1 MNVSSISGGASYGVQ
16 QQQRFG
22 QQGAARSGGGSRAG
36 FKAGMD
42 AAASALG
49 LSSGE
54 LRQALRKGQSL
65 TDIADSKGV
74 STSTLS
80 SAVSDAIGKAD
91 TSLTSNQASEFAQ
104 RLVAGPQGGRPP
116 GPPPGGGGHRHG
128 GGHGDGDRGA
138 SQAAIGTALDAVAG
152 SLGYSQDELRT
163 QLSAGSGL
171 EAVASAKGVSAED
184 LKTTITEALTK
195 ADASL
200 SADQASSLADK
211 VIAGPPQRP
220 EDSSRLVLARQG
232 LDPSQAWQGSG
243 AQARISSLYGK
254 YGSVDDQS
262 STLTAIA

>member
-1 MNVSSISGGASYGVQ
+1 
-16 QQQRFG
+16 
-22 QQGAARSGGGSRAG
+22 
-36 FKAGMD
+36 KAGMD

-91 TSLTSNQASEFAQ
+91 TSLTGSQASEFAQ
-104 RLVAGPQGGRPP
+104 RLVAGPQGRPAGPPP

-200 SADQASSLADK
+200 SAGRASSLADK
-211 VIAGPPQRP
+211 VLAGPPQRP